1 MMTKH
6 LLSIACFASLAASG
20 CKAKDT
26 RTSGASAPKTVA
38 APATTPTAPSVAP
51 SAKLASAIQAVNACK
66 PDEDCPALD
75 QLDEAVQQGL
85 GTAEY
90 RGAIQLAK
98 TRDGHRVL
106 SGAVATKLDA
116 PLLVE
121 LEQGADSC
129 PDDGECQAE
138 DDFVTATE
146 ELTPA
151 LFREGMKAAK
161 KPTTKRDLLDAIRS
175 KMDASLIPDVE
186 PLIADPDVGESAQ
199 QALGAIE
206 DTGALAKLAAL
217 LDRHDQTDTI
227 HSRVPD
233 ILAKYPKNPS
243 SQAALPKLR
252 EMAQHDA
259 QGWGKADAACAIAKI
274 QGEGSI
280 PFLVD
285 YLHTETWGPA
295 RARVV
300 EELGTF
306 KTNAVALANLQKL
319 AKDADKDVSAAAQ
332 KALEAK

>member
-1 MMTKH
+1 MMTKR
-6 LLSIACFASLAASG
+6 LLSIACFASLAAAG

-26 RTSGASAPKTVA
+26 QPSGATAPKTVA
-38 APATTPTAPSVAP
+38 APATTPTAPATAP
-51 SAKLASAIQAVNACK
+51 NAKLAAAIQAVNACK
-66 PDEDCPALD
+66 PDEDCAALE
-75 QLDEAVQQGL
+75 QLDEALQDGL
-85 GTAEY
+85 APAEY

-98 TRDGHRVL
+98 TRDVHRTL
-106 SGAVATKLDA
+106 SGAVAAKLDA
-116 PLLVE
+116 PLLLE

-138 DDFVTATE
+138 DDFVAAAD

-161 KPTTKRDLLDAIRS
+161 KPTTKRDLLYAIRS

-186 PLIADPDVGESAQ
+186 PLIADPDLGESAQ
-199 QALGAIE
+199 EDLGAIE
-206 DTGALAKLAAL
+206 DTAALAKLAAL

-233 ILAKYPKNPS
+233 LLAKYPKNPS

-259 QGWGKADAACAIAKI
+259 QGWGKASAACAVAKI
-274 QGEGSI
+274 QGEASV
-280 PFLVD
+280 PFLVA
-285 YLHTETWGPA
+285 YIHTETWGPA

-306 KTNAVALANLQKL
+306 KTNAVAAASLKKL

-332 KALEAK
+332 KALETK